1 MVSCSEK
8 LKAKNLLGSKDDVKD
23 GESSQ
28 IAAKT
33 FTFRELAA
41 AARNFRGDCLL
52 GEGGFGRVY
61 KGRLD
66 SNQVF
71 FCYFFFSMMELF
83 STMKRSSVF
92 CLHSLVVSQSTRFW
106 LSSLFSRIVFLRE
119 IRIVFTIL
127 FPLFLL

>member
-71 FCYFFFSMMELF
+71 FCYFFFNDGTLFNNEMEFRFL
-83 STMKRSSVF
+83 SP
-92 CLHSLVVSQSTRFW
+92 HSGCVSIHQILVE
-106 LSSLFSRIVFLRE
+106 L
-119 IRIVFTIL
+119 TIL
-127 FPLFLL
+127 SHSVLSHSVPERN